1 MLASALMPL
10 ADRFAFLDPASRQRL
25 RRTRRPEWVEPMLA
39 TLTADRF
46 SDPNWLYERKL
57 DGERCLA
64 FGSRDGVVLRSRR
77 GNDVSAAYPEL
88 LTALA
93 AQSAAADFIVDGE
106 VVAFV
111 GEQTSFQLLQRR
123 IHLRAP
129 ERIAASM
136 VPVSYFLFDVLY
148 ADGFD
153 VTELALA
160 DRNQVLRG
168 LFSFEDPLR
177 FSEHRVGDGVGYFGE
192 ACALGWEG
200 LIAKDG
206 REPYVHGR
214 SKAWLKFKCS
224 SGQELVIG
232 GFTEPKGSRIAFGAL
247 LLGYYDGAELRYA
260 GKVGT
265 GFDTATL
272 HDLYARMKAMETDS
286 APFASADAARRDVAG
301 NAVHWVQPELVAQIA
316 FSEWTADGR
325 LRHPR
330 FEGLRDDKAAKDVV
344 REKPTG

>member
-1 MLASALMPL
+1 
-10 ADRFAFLDPASRQRL
+10 
-25 RRTRRPEWVEPMLA
+25 MLA

-46 SDPNWLYERKL
+46 SDPAWLYERKL

-64 FGSRDGVVLRSRR
+64 FGARDGVVLRSRR
-77 GNDVSAAYPEL
+77 ANDVSAAYPEL
-88 LTALA
+88 LTALS
-93 AQSAAADFIVDGE
+93 AQSTAPDFIVDGE
-106 VVAFV
+106 IVAFL

-123 IHLRAP
+123 IHLRDP
-129 ERIAASM
+129 DRIATSM
-136 VPVSYFLFDVLY
+136 VPVSYFMFDVLY

-153 VTELALA
+153 VTGLALT
-160 DRNQVLRG
+160 DRKRLLRD
-168 LFSFEDPLR
+168 LFSFQDPLS
-177 FSEHRVGDGVGYFGE
+177 FSEHRTGDGVAYFNE

-206 REPYVHGR
+206 RESYVHGR

-232 GFTEPKGSRIAFGAL
+232 GFTEPKGSRVNFGAL
-247 LLGYYDGAELRYA
+247 LLGYYEGGELRYA

-265 GFDTATL
+265 GFDTAML
-272 HDLYARMKAMETDS
+272 NDLYARMTAIETDV

-301 NAVHWVQPELVAQIA
+301 NAVHWVRPELVAQIA

-330 FEGLRDDKAAKDVV
+330 FEALRDDKAAHDVV
-344 REKPTG
+344 REKPAG

>member
-1 MLASALMPL
+1 
-10 ADRFAFLDPASRQRL
+10 
-25 RRTRRPEWVEPMLA
+25 MLA

-46 SDPNWLYERKL
+46 SDPAWLYERKL

-64 FGSRDGVVLRSRR
+64 FGARDGVVLRSRR
-77 GNDVSAAYPEL
+77 ANDVSAPYPEL
-88 LTALA
+88 LTALS
-93 AQSAAADFIVDGE
+93 AQSTAPDFIVDGE
-106 VVAFV
+106 IVAFL

-123 IHLRAP
+123 IHLRDP
-129 ERIAASM
+129 DRIATSM
-136 VPVSYFLFDVLY
+136 VPVSYFMFDVLY

-153 VTELALA
+153 VTGLALT
-160 DRNQVLRG
+160 DRKRLLRD
-168 LFSFEDPLR
+168 LFSFQDPLS
-177 FSEHRVGDGVGYFGE
+177 FSEHRTGDGVAYFNE

-206 REPYVHGR
+206 RESYVHGR

-232 GFTEPKGSRIAFGAL
+232 GFTEPKGSRVNFGAL
-247 LLGYYDGAELRYA
+247 LLGYYEGGELRYA

-265 GFDTATL
+265 GFDTAML
-272 HDLYARMKAMETDS
+272 NDLYARMTAIETDV

-301 NAVHWVQPELVAQIA
+301 NAVHWVRPELVAQIA

-330 FEGLRDDKAAKDVV
+330 FEALRDDKAAHDVV
-344 REKPTG
+344 REKPAG

>member
-1 MLASALMPL
+1 MAP
-10 ADRFAFLDPASRQRL
+10 ADRFAFLDAASRGRL
-25 RRTRRPEWVEPMLA
+25 RRTPRPNWVEPMLA

-46 SDPNWLYERKL
+46 SDPAWLYERKL

-64 FGSRDGVVLRSRR
+64 FGGRDGVVLRSRR

-93 AQSAAADFIVDGE
+93 AQSAAPDFIVDGE
-106 VVAFV
+106 IVAFL
-111 GEQTSFQLLQRR
+111 GAQTSFQLLQRR
-123 IHLRAP
+123 IHLRDP
-129 ERIAASM
+129 DRIATSM
-136 VPVSYFLFDVLY
+136 VPVSFFLFDVLY

-153 VTELALA
+153 VTGLALVE
-160 DRNQVLRG
+160 RKRVLRD
-168 LFSFEDPLR
+168 LFSFRDPLQ
-177 FSEHRVGDGVGYFGE
+177 FSEHRAGDGVAFFNE
-192 ACALGWEG
+192 ACTLGWEG

-206 REPYVHGR
+206 REPYFHGR

-232 GFTEPKGSRIAFGAL
+232 GFTEPKGSRVNFGAL
-247 LLGYYDGAELRYA
+247 LLGYYDGADLRYA

-272 HDLYARMKAMETDS
+272 QDLYARMTAIETDV

-301 NAVHWVQPELVAQIA
+301 NAVHWVRPELVAQIA
-316 FSEWTADGR
+316 FSEWTAEGR

-330 FEGLRDDKAAKDVV
+330 FEALRDDKAATDVI
-344 REKPTG
+344 RENPAG